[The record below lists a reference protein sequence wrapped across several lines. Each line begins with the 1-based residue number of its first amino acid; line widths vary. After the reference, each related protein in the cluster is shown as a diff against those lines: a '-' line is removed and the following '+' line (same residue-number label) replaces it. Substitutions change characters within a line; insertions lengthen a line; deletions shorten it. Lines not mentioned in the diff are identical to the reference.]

1 MLIRKRERE
10 SLVLFSD
17 MVNVSIVRLNKA
29 PLQII
34 LLLYFKF
41 HCMVVC
47 IYFIPNFHIS
57 SKLLQELT
65 ERESERERETNHVR
79 YLAPCVV
86 YYVFLVVIVIVVVIA
101 SVIGGIANILTSQFF
116 FFFFSSIFYI
126 LYFHFVSFIC
136 SHSFIILC
144 IILYVEN
151 IGNWYILVVSSS
163 S

>member
-65 ERESERERETNHVR
+65 ERESERERER
-79 YLAPCVV
+79 ECYLRIIFGHFLRTFYCS
-86 YYVFLVVIVIVVVIA
+86 VF
-101 SVIGGIANILTSQFF
+101 
-116 FFFFSSIFYI
+116 
-126 LYFHFVSFIC
+126 
-136 SHSFIILC
+136 
-144 IILYVEN
+144 
-151 IGNWYILVVSSS
+151 
-163 S
+163 